1 MTRVAH
7 LAVPLFVCLAA
18 VVLTGC
24 AGSTPAPGVSANAT
38 TGAPT
43 AAGCDQVTVVVDF
56 GVLDEP
62 SILDCA
68 AAGPAKVVL
77 EEAGI
82 TTEGTA
88 DYGDQVVCRVN
99 NVPAPDQSV
108 EIEDQAPFVES
119 CLTLNAAAYWALWI
133 KPSADAEWEYAQ
145 EGVSTLELAAGQ
157 SVGLVYTPGTESTPP
172 EG

>member
-1 MTRVAH
+1 MIRVTRAT
-7 LAVPLFVCLAA
+7 VPLVICLAA
-18 VVLTGC
+18 VALTGC
-24 AGSTPAPGVSANAT
+24 VGETPAPSATASAT
-38 TGAPT
+38 TDAPA

-56 GVLDEP
+56 GVLDEQ

-68 AAGPAKVVL
+68 TAGPAQVVL
-77 EEAGI
+77 DEAGI
-82 TTEGTA
+82 TTVGTA

-99 NVPAPDQSV
+99 NAPAPDQSV
-108 EIEDQAPFVES
+108 EIDGQAPFVES

-145 EGVSTLELAAGQ
+145 EGVNTLELAAGQ
-157 SVGLVYTPGTESTPP
+157 WVGLVYTPGTESTPP